1 MAEGMA
7 DLVWSDALTADAHAI
22 RAEVEQDLAG
32 LGVPGRV
39 ELTGAAS
46 LPGVL
51 TKGDIDLHLRVI
63 EPGAFPGVVA
73 LLSDHFQPA
82 SREAWAGTLAV
93 FEVPGRRPTGL
104 AVTPVD
110 SEHDRRFRRCWIR
123 LREEPL
129 LLSEYNAMK
138 RTSYGGSSYEGLK
151 TDFFNRIAQE

>member
-1 MAEGMA
+1 M
-7 DLVWSDALTADAHAI
+7 WSDAITGDAHAI
-22 RAEVEQDLAG
+22 RAEFEHSLAG

-51 TKGDIDLHLRVI
+51 TMGDIDLHLRVT
-63 EPGAFPGVVA
+63 ELDAFPGVVE
-73 LLSDHFQPA
+73 LLGDHFRPA
-82 SREAWAGTLAV
+82 SPAAWAATLAV

-110 SEHDRRFRRCWIR
+110 SEHDQRFRRCWTR

-138 RTSYGGSSYEGLK
+138 RTSYGGPSYEGLK
-151 TDFFNRIAQE
+151 ADFFNRIAQG

>member
-1 MAEGMA
+1 MAG
-7 DLVWSDALTADAHAI
+7 LVWSDAISGDAHAI
-22 RAEVEQDLAG
+22 RAEVEQHLAG

-51 TKGDIDLHLRVI
+51 TKGDIDLHLRVT
-63 EPGAFPGVVA
+63 ELGAFPGVVE

-82 SREAWAGTLAV
+82 SPAAWAGTLAV
-93 FEVPGRRPTGL
+93 FEVPSRRPTGL

-123 LREEPL
+123 LRDEPL

-138 RTSYGGSSYEGLK
+138 RTSFGGPAYEGLK
-151 TDFFNRIAQE
+151 ADFFSRIAPG

>member
-1 MAEGMA
+1 MA

-22 RAEVEQDLAG
+22 RAEVEHHLTR
-32 LGVPGRV
+32 LEVPGRV

-51 TKGDIDLHLRVI
+51 TKGDIDLHLRVT
-63 EPGAFPGVVA
+63 EPGAFPGVVE
-73 LLSDHFQPA
+73 LLGDHFQPA

-123 LREEPL
+123 LRAEPVL
-129 LLSEYNAMK
+129 RGEYNEMK
-138 RTSYGGSSYEGLK
+138 RTSYGGPSYEGLK
-151 TDFFNRIAQE
+151 TDFFNRISQD

>member
-1 MAEGMA
+1 MAG
-7 DLVWSDALTADAHAI
+7 LVWSDAITGDAHAI
-22 RAEVEQDLAG
+22 RAEVEHSLAG

-39 ELTGAAS
+39 QLTGAAS

-51 TKGDIDLHLRVI
+51 TKGDIDLHLRVT
-63 EPGAFPGVVA
+63 ELDAFPGVVE
-73 LLSDHFQPA
+73 LLGDHFRPA
-82 SREAWAGTLAV
+82 SPAAWAATLAV

-110 SEHDRRFRRCWIR
+110 SEHDQRFRRCWTR

-138 RTSYGGSSYEGLK
+138 RTSYGGPSYEGLK
-151 TDFFNRIAQE
+151 ADFFNRIAQG

>member
-1 MAEGMA
+1 MA
-7 DLVWSDALTADAHAI
+7 DLVWSDAITADAHAI
-22 RAEVEQDLAG
+22 RGEVEQHLAC

-51 TKGDIDLHLRVI
+51 TKGDIDLHLRVT
-63 EPGAFPGVVA
+63 EPGAFPGVVE
-73 LLSDHFQPA
+73 LLGDHFQPA
-82 SREAWAGTLAV
+82 SPEAWAGTLAV
-93 FEVPGRRPTGL
+93 FEVPGGRPTGL

-138 RTSYGGSSYEGLK
+138 RTSYGGPSYEALK

>member
-1 MAEGMA
+1 MAG
-7 DLVWSDALTADAHAI
+7 LVWSDAISGDAHAI
-22 RAEVEQDLAG
+22 RAEVEQHLAG

-51 TKGDIDLHLRVI
+51 TKGDIDLHLRVT
-63 EPGAFPGVVA
+63 ELGAFPGVVE
-73 LLSDHFQPA
+73 LLSDHFRPA
-82 SREAWAGTLAV
+82 SPAAWAGTLAV

-129 LLSEYNAMK
+129 LLNEYNAMK
-138 RTSYGGSSYEGLK
+138 RTSYGGPSYEGLK
-151 TDFFNRIAQE
+151 ADFFNRLAQG

>member
-1 MAEGMA
+1 MA
-7 DLVWSDALTADAHAI
+7 DLVWSDAITADAHAI
-22 RAEVEQDLAG
+22 RAEVEHHLAG

-51 TKGDIDLHLRVI
+51 TKGDVDLHLRVT
-63 EPGAFPGVVA
+63 EPGAFPVVVE
-73 LLSDHFQPA
+73 LLGDHFQPA

-93 FEVPGRRPTGL
+93 FDVPGRRPTGL

-123 LREEPL
+123 LRDEPL
-129 LLSEYNAMK
+129 LLSEYNEMK
-138 RTSYGGSSYEGLK
+138 RASYGGPSYEGLK
-151 TDFFNRIAQE
+151 TDFFNRIAQD

>member
-1 MAEGMA
+1 MA
-7 DLVWSDALTADAHAI
+7 DLVWSDAITADAHAI

-51 TKGDIDLHLRVI
+51 TKGDIDLHLRVT

-93 FEVPGRRPTGL
+93 FEVPGRRP
-104 AVTPVD
+104 A
-110 SEHDRRFRRCWIR
+110 SRS
-123 LREEPL
+123 LR
-129 LLSEYNAMK
+129 STAS
-138 RTSYGGSSYEGLK
+138 TTVGSGGAGSGCVRNHCS
-151 TDFFNRIAQE
+151 